1 MFVIDDIILY
11 TGIVGGMTIAGEVAA
26 FTIKK
31 LKNKNDKLAS
41 AEFGKIKD
49 LIGLLGAEGVQL
61 SKSYRLS
68 QKISYEGICIIG
80 PTGSGK
86 SSTIMASNLLNDNLI
101 PGSFVVSDPKGE
113 LWKICSNYLT
123 YKGFKCIMFNPT
135 SPLNSYQ
142 YNPLEACRTT
152 EEVTQLAETI
162 LLNGDLSIKLQSGR
176 SSNNGEWIQMSV
188 PLLAASLLYC
198 KSIGYPLNN
207 ISHALKL
214 LINNPMESID
224 MLFKTATEETRE
236 QYSIFKTAAKSEKT
250 ASSILITLSSS
261 LKLFLDSNVI
271 KTTMKTDFKGE
282 MLRKD
287 KIALFIC
294 IPERKADT
302 YSPLTATIYSQLI
315 NQSMDYTGNP
325 ITWFWD
331 EFANI
336 GLIPSFTKIVSTTR
350 SREMSFVV
358 CLQDLS
364 QLINIY
370 GRSNAMTILNNL
382 KVKCCMNGLSDMET
396 LEYISNLCGE
406 TEILTSSSSK
416 TDSNRASTTESHQR
430 RKLITADE
438 VRRLEADE
446 ILLIMQNRKPI
457 KDEVNTYYTQ
467 PKYISNII
475 KSEFPIV

>member
-1 MFVIDDIILY
+1 MYLLLL
-11 TGIVGGMTIAGEVAA
+11 GGATVAGNLAEYL
-26 FTIKK
+26 IKHRRRK
-31 LKNKNDKLAS
+31 GETLAS
-41 AEFGKIKD
+41 AQFGKNKD
-49 LIGLLGAEGVQL
+49 LKGLLGADGVQL
-61 SKSYRLS
+61 SKKYRLS

-86 SSTIMASNLLNDNLI
+86 SSAIMASNLLNDELI
-101 PGSFVVSDPKGE
+101 AGSFVISDPKGE
-113 LWKICSNYLT
+113 LWKLCSNYLT
-123 YKGFKCIMFNPT
+123 YKGFKCIMFNPS
-135 SPLNSYQ
+135 SPLNSMQ
-142 YNPLEACRTT
+142 YNPLEACRTA

-162 LLNGDLSIKLQSGR
+162 LLNGDLSVKLQSGR
-176 SSNNGEWIQMSV
+176 SSNNGEWVQMAT
-188 PLLAASLLYC
+188 PLLSASLLYC
-198 KSIGYPLNN
+198 KAIGYPLNS
-207 ISHALKL
+207 ISNALKF
-214 LINNPMESID
+214 LINNPMKDID
-224 MLFKTATEETRE
+224 TLFNNATEETRE
-236 QYSIFKTAAKSEKT
+236 QYSIFKTVAGSEKT
-250 ASSILITLSSS
+250 ASSILITLASG

-271 KTTMKTDFKGE
+271 KTTVKMGFTGE
-282 MLRKD
+282 LLRKER
-287 KIALFIC
+287 IALFIC

-315 NQSMDYTGNP
+315 SHSMDYFGNP

-336 GLIPSFTKIVSTTR
+336 GLIPSFTKVISTTR

-382 KVKCCMNGLSDMET
+382 KTKAAFSSLTDLET

-406 TEILTSSSSK
+406 TQVLMSSSSK
-416 TDSNRASTTESHQR
+416 TDSNKGSTTESYQR

-446 ILLIMQNRKPI
+446 ILLILQNRKPL
-457 KDEVNTYYTQ
+457 KDKVNTYYTQ
-467 PKYISNII
+467 SKYISNII
-475 KSEFPIV
+475 KNELPIT